1 MDISKLINIIECNP
15 QIYEMLKYCP
25 YSILKQWNM
34 RDYSKGSIIFR
45 QGEVYDR
52 FCIAVSGYIDIYV
65 MAESGKKY
73 SQAIYTTGNFIGE
86 LEIFEKKPFSCF
98 VEAISDVKLLEIER
112 EYFLQWIDLDKNI
125 GSYITKTLCSQFY
138 RLSEKAGQDTLYSLK
153 QRLCYYLITRWS
165 DGSGKSGKIDMQ
177 KDKLSEQLAVT
188 QRSINRVLHQ
198 LKEKG
203 IIDIED
209 NSVVIRDLNA
219 LKLEEE
225 VSRYE

>member
-1 MDISKLINIIECNP
+1 MDIRELINVIEGNP

-34 RDYSKGSIIFR
+34 KNYAKGTIIFR

-52 FCIAVSGYIDIYV
+52 FCIAVSGYTDIYV

-125 GSYITKTLCSQFY
+125 GSYITKILCSQFY

-153 QRLCYYLITRWS
+153 QRLCYYLITRS
-165 DGSGKSGKIDMQ
+165 GNGSGKDEKIDMP

-188 QRSINRVLHQ
+188 QRSINRVLQQ

-209 NSVVIRDLNA
+209 NSVVIRDLDA

>member
-1 MDISKLINIIECNP
+1 MSYIKDKFNCIILLRLIMDIRELINVIEGNP

-34 RDYSKGSIIFR
+34 KNYAKGTIIFR

-52 FCIAVSGYIDIYV
+52 FCIAVSGYTDIYV

-112 EYFLQWIDLDKNI
+112 EYFLQWIDLDR
-125 GSYITKTLCSQFY
+125 GSFRSTPIPSTVRSW
-138 RLSEKAGQDTLYSLK
+138 
-153 QRLCYYLITRWS
+153 RW
-165 DGSGKSGKIDMQ
+165 GRRTNHQGGQ
-177 KDKLSEQLAVT
+177 KDHVASSFAARKCSSPSSPSQRRWAA
-188 QRSINRVLHQ
+188 RSIQRPVRADHGHEIAGPRFLSVRSGIS
-198 LKEKG
+198 KKG
-203 IIDIED
+203 SLI
-209 NSVVIRDLNA
+209 
-219 LKLEEE
+219 
-225 VSRYE
+225 